1 MTGALTIRQAAAF
14 AGAAV
19 KTVRH
24 HHRLGLVDSAARDVS
39 GRRRYASA
47 KLPRPAQVRAAA
59 GPGSQ
64 PMRSE
69 SWPE

>member
-14 AGAAV
+14 AGATV

-24 HHRLGLVDSAARDVS
+24 HHRLGLVDQPVRDVS

-47 KLPRPAQVRAAA
+47 ELLRLIQVRTVA
-59 GPGSQ
+59 GPGSNL
-64 PMRSE
+64 
-69 SWPE
+69 